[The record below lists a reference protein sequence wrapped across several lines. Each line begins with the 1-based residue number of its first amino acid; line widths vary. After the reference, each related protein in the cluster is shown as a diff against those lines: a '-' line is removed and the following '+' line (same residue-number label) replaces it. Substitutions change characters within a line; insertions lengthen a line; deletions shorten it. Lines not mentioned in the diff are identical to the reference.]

1 MAVTN
6 KSVQIPVEYS
16 TEIIRGV
23 LGRSKALELGRRLRD
38 MRTYELKL
46 NVNKELPVAG
56 WVANSQLSANPEG
69 KEINRKP
76 VGSYAFEGV
85 SITAEELA
93 VIVPIAEA
101 TLEDTEDFGIELG
114 AEVQE
119 QIVGAFQEAIDSA
132 VFFGVGSPWS
142 GYTGLVSEASTK
154 GATVAWDGSAGKSF
168 YVAISSAMSYVEK
181 SGYLPNAILG
191 GPSILAAFR
200 DSITDLG
207 VNVADQGEVGRLA
220 RHVDLTGGF
229 NEGTAFAVVGDFRYL
244 VYSIRKDMTMK
255 ILTEGVIQD
264 PNTGDILYNLGQQD
278 MIALRAVMRLGFA
291 LPNPT
296 NRVSGSLSSDGK
308 YIEKGSS
315 SYPFAVITKT
325 SASA

>member
-16 TEIIRGV
+16 TEIIKGV

-56 WVANSQLSANPEG
+56 WVANSQLTPNTEG

-142 GYTGLVSEASTK
+142 GFTGLVSEASSK
-154 GATVAWDGSAGKSF
+154 GAIVAWDGSAGKSF

-264 PNTGDILYNLGQQD
+264 PNSGDILYNLGQQD

-291 LPNPT
+291 LPNPV
-296 NRVSGSLSSDGK
+296 NRASGTLSSDGK
-308 YIEKGSS
+308 HIEKGAAA
-315 SYPFAVITKT
+315 YPFAVITK
-325 SASA
+325 SA

>member
-6 KSVQIPVEYS
+6 KSVNMPVEYS
-16 TEIIRGV
+16 TEIIKGV

-38 MRTYELKL
+38 MRTKELYL

-56 WVANSQLSANPEG
+56 WVANSQLSANTEG

-85 SITAEELA
+85 KITAEELA

-101 TLEDTEDFGIELG
+101 TLEDTEDYGIELG

-119 QIVGAFQEAIDSA
+119 QIVGSFQEAIDSA
-132 VFFGVGSPWS
+132 VFFGVGAPWDNFN
-142 GYTGLVSEASTK
+142 GLVSDASSK
-154 GATVAWDGSAGKSF
+154 GATVSWDGTAGDSF
-168 YVAISSAMSYVEK
+168 YKAISSAMSYVER

-200 DSITDLG
+200 DSITTLG
-207 VNVADQGEVGRLA
+207 VNVTEQGEIGRLA
-220 RHVDLTGGF
+220 RHVDMTGGF

-255 ILTEGVIQD
+255 ILTEGVVQD
-264 PNTGDILYNLGQQD
+264 PNSGDILYNLGQQD
-278 MIALRAVMRLGFA
+278 MIAIRAVMRLGFA
-291 LPNPT
+291 LPNPV
-296 NRVSGSLSSDGK
+296 NRLSGTLSSDGK
-308 YIEKGSS
+308 YIQKGSS
-315 SYPFAVITKT
+315 SYPFAVITK
-325 SASA
+325 SGASA